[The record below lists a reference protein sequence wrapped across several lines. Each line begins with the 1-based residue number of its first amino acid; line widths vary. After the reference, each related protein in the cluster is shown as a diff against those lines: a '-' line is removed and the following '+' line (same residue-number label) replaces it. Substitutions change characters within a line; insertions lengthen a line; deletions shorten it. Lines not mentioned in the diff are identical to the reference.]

1 MAISIGVVSDVRR
14 QEMGTRLAD
23 LVDANFLTVDD
34 GSLGC
39 TRNHTTAWRQ
49 HAKSPAQW
57 NLNLEDDAVP
67 VDMFRD
73 QLEAALNVAPT
84 PIVSLYLGGGYI
96 GDGLTRALLKDAAK
110 LDAHWA
116 VTDGAIR
123 HAVALAVRED
133 ILFPMIEYLNG
144 KTGAVD
150 SALSSWAVRNSYQ
163 IAYSIPSL
171 VDHADEKSLVTK
183 HRRSP
188 RRAFKTGRREE
199 WCSKLI
205 LMY

>member
-1 MAISIGVVSDVRR
+1 LAISIGVVSDVRR

-34 GSLGC
+34 GTLGC
-39 TRNHTTAWRQ
+39 TRNHATAWRK
-49 HAKSPAQW
+49 HAQAPAGW

-73 QLEAALNVAPT
+73 QLEKALNVAPA

-96 GDGLTRALLKDAAK
+96 GDHLTRALLESPEGM
-110 LDAHWA
+110 DAHWA
-116 VTDGAIR
+116 VTQGAVF
-123 HAVALAVRED
+123 HAVAVAVRGE
-133 ILFPMIEYLNG
+133 ILPPIIKFLEGQTRP
-144 KTGAVD
+144 VD
-150 SALSSWAVRNSYQ
+150 SMLSSWATRNSYQ

-183 HRRSP
+183 YRRSP
-188 RRAFKTGRREE
+188 RRAFKTGGREG

>member
-1 MAISIGVVSDVRR
+1 MRISVGVVSDVRR

-23 LVDANFLTVDD
+23 LVDADFLVADD

-39 TRNHTTAWRQ
+39 TGNHIAAWRQ
-49 HAKSPAQW
+49 HAKNPAEW

-67 VDMFRD
+67 VDEFRD
-73 QLEAALNVAPT
+73 QLQKALNVAPA

-96 GDGLTRALLKDAAK
+96 GDNLVRALLKDARK
-110 LDAHWA
+110 LGSNWA
-116 VTDGAIR
+116 VAEGAVR
-123 HAVALAVRED
+123 HAVALAVRGE
-133 ILFPMIEYLNG
+133 ILSPMIEHLERQ
-144 KTGAVD
+144 TGAVD
-150 SALSSWAVRNSYQ
+150 STIGSWAKRNSHRV
-163 IAYSIPSL
+163 AYSLPSL

-188 RRAFKTGRREE
+188 RRAFETGGREE